1 MSLDVSRHRQ
11 ERAVVHQFVEPFGLR
26 CLQEFANAVTP
37 DLDSIFE
44 RSRLSYARQD
54 DDRATCLTEHKV
66 VLRKKHHLFVANS
79 QLAVTRSRL
88 QGAEV
93 RAGDVSRSLR
103 T

>member
-1 MSLDVSRHRQ
+1 M
-11 ERAVVHQFVEPFGLR
+11 
-26 CLQEFANAVTP
+26 TP
-37 DLDSIFE
+37 DLDSIVQ

-66 VLRKKHHLFVANS
+66 LVLREKHHLFVTNS

-93 RAGDVSRSLR
+93 RAEDVSRSLR
-103 T
+103 TYNGWRLC